1 MTKARAERRQDPK
14 MRAYVD
20 QMIASGA
27 VILGRK
33 PLKIIHRGKLH
44 TLSDGVLI
52 SEGLNFW
59 PIDAVAVDL

>member
-1 MTKARAERRQDPK
+1 MTKARAERRKDPK
-14 MRAYVD
+14 MRAHVD

-33 PLKIIHRGKLH
+33 PLKIIYRGKLH
-44 TLSDGVLI
+44 TLSNGVLI

-59 PIDAVAVDL
+59 PIDAVVVEV

>member
-1 MTKARAERRQDPK
+1 MTKTRAERRQDPK

-20 QMIASGA
+20 QMIASGG

-33 PLKIIHRGKLH
+33 PLKIIHRGRLH

-52 SEGLNFW
+52 SEGLSFW
-59 PIDAVAVDL
+59 PIDAVVVDA